1 MPEVNFSRKL
11 LGAFWGGRNSEKCRV
26 SLLVSSVVALAMSVS
41 LAAPAFSV
49 EPTTGASPSDSEF
62 SLDPDMTAYA
72 KERGEIEAILKNI
85 ETQWNAHNLDGV
97 MANYADEYVNN
108 DGLDKK
114 AVTALTQEFW
124 KTYPDARS
132 NSKTKQI
139 RVEGNFATIESRDTA
154 TGSTAKEMPGIGTKG
169 DLNSVSEG
177 QLYMRKYGTSWR
189 IVGDRIDY
197 EKVRVAF
204 GLAKQLDALF
214 VAPEQVKSGNQYSAK
229 LEVKL
234 PPELGAVGSITSQPL
249 QYPQI
254 TPADAWRP
262 IDSDTH
268 TLERMMPANTSNH
281 NELLMA
287 TVGITNAS
295 KNSLMGISFLTRR
308 LNVVPKAE
316 NQSVIAKAKTD
327 EDTETPAAKTKG
339 DKGDGKD
346 KDDAKDKGAKE
357 KNDKI
362 ELKDD
367 GDLKKKRDAE
377 KKEKKEKNA
386 APESK
391 DSEKGED

>member
-1 MPEVNFSRKL
+1 MPEVIFSHKN
-11 LGAFWGGRNSEKCRV
+11 LGPLFCVPKSEKCRF
-26 SLLVSSVVALAMSVS
+26 SLVVSSVVALAMSVT
-41 LAAPAFSV
+41 LALPGLTV
-49 EPTTGASPSDSEF
+49 ESATGASPSDKEF
-62 SLDPDMTAYA
+62 SLDPDLTAYA
-72 KERGEIEAILKNI
+72 KERGEIESILKNI
-85 ETQWNAHNLDGV
+85 ETQWNAHNLEAV
-97 MANYADEYVNN
+97 MANYADDYVNN

-114 AVTALTQEFW
+114 AVTELTKEFW

-132 NSKTKQI
+132 SSKTKQI

-177 QLYMRKYGTSWR
+177 QLYMRKYGTNWR

-204 GLAKQLDALF
+204 GMAKQLDALF
-214 VAPEQVKSGNQYSAK
+214 IAPEQVKSGNQYSAK

-254 TPADAWRP
+254 QPSDTWRP
-262 IDSDTH
+262 IDGDTH
-268 TLERMMPANTSNH
+268 TLERVLPANTSNH

-308 LNVVPKAE
+308 LNVVPKSE
-316 NQSVIAKAKTD
+316 NLPVIATKSKF
-327 EDTETPAAKTKG
+327 EEETETSSKAS
-339 DKGDGKD
+339 DKGETKD
-346 KDDAKDKGAKE
+346 KVELKDKGDAKDKGDSK
-357 KNDKI
+357 DKV
-362 ELKDD
+362 DS
-367 GDLKKKRDAE
+367 GDLKKKRDA
-377 KKEKKEKNA
+377 KETD
-386 APESK
+386 K
-391 DSEKGED
+391 D